1 VPGDVVRPS
10 PGGGHQNR
18 PAPRPKLIAARCRSP
33 HSPPEQRLPEPF
45 LAAPQADGVTEGTT
59 DVQEQTLKA
68 LKEEGGDRVVLG
80 FRPEDVTVVGI
91 AFPSD
96 GETER

>member
-1 VPGDVVRPS
+1 MPGDVVRPS

-33 HSPPEQRLPEPF
+33 HSPAR
-45 LAAPQADGVTEGTT
+45 AAPSGAAPRGPQADGVTEGTT

-91 AFPSD
+91 AFSSD
-96 GETER
+96 RETER